1 MAQENEVTMTPEI
14 IDEAAL
20 AEELASIS
28 LPDEKIS
35 IDWKAVG
42 IGALGAIAVGG
53 LIYGGYKGY
62 KYFKAKKDEE
72 KNQQQA

>member
-14 IDEAAL
+14 IDEAA
-20 AEELASIS
+20 LASIS